1 MLYNYKEIINKY
13 GNDYNLKKALKFRK
27 IYKIED
33 GIYSDSKNANRMAVI
48 LKKYPGAIF
57 TLESALYIYSLTK
70 VEPDKY
76 FLSTRRNYTRINNN
90 DIKQIFNCDVELDKN
105 ALHFTLD
112 DITLNVYSRERLLV
126 EFLKRS
132 SNYSKDY
139 ISEVMQEYKKI
150 ADFLDCDLV
159 INYSKKY
166 KVPKAK
172 EFAIKYIH
180 KYNYFDTY
188 ELENK
193 NEVFN
198 KHSDKGL
205 YGRVNDTICQCC
217 GNKVLY
223 SFYWECICSKCG
235 WWYDSDI
242 ETEEE
247 FSYYNHKCLKE
258 YKSNYYYLKKMDYN
272 YSWDKDRNRVPIYYV
287 SEIFSEKKDKCFC
300 CGKQSINKWFEQCE
314 FCGWIADYVQ
324 ENKDLEDGPNILD
337 IYEYKRKYNG
347 IKRKI
352 RKYKWCEYKNEW
364 KEYLKSDKYYKSILL
379 YDIKYL

>member
-48 LKKYPGAIF
+48 LKKYPGTIF

-139 ISEVMQEYKKI
+139 ISK
-150 ADFLDCDLV
+150 
-159 INYSKKY
+159 
-166 KVPKAK
+166 
-172 EFAIKYIH
+172 
-180 KYNYFDTY
+180 
-188 ELENK
+188 
-193 NEVFN
+193 
-198 KHSDKGL
+198 
-205 YGRVNDTICQCC
+205 
-217 GNKVLY
+217 
-223 SFYWECICSKCG
+223 
-235 WWYDSDI
+235 
-242 ETEEE
+242 
-247 FSYYNHKCLKE
+247 
-258 YKSNYYYLKKMDYN
+258 
-272 YSWDKDRNRVPIYYV
+272 
-287 SEIFSEKKDKCFC
+287 
-300 CGKQSINKWFEQCE
+300 
-314 FCGWIADYVQ
+314 
-324 ENKDLEDGPNILD
+324 
-337 IYEYKRKYNG
+337 
-347 IKRKI
+347 
-352 RKYKWCEYKNEW
+352 
-364 KEYLKSDKYYKSILL
+364 
-379 YDIKYL
+379 